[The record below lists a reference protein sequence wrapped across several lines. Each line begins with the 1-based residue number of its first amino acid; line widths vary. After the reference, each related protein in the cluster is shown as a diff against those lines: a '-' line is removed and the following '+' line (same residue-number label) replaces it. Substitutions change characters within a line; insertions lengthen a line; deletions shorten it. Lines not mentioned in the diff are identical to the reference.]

1 MRKFFDFLKI
11 KVRERRC
18 IIIKQNQP
26 KKKISYITLVL
37 SIVSAV
43 ILSALSVITAATDIL
58 NFLPYALKIIIYTA
72 AALLLGFAIYNTVIF
87 IKSGVPKT
95 KVDTLM
101 HKTQIGGKI
110 ADNDMFRTVFF
121 TYISFA
127 INAGFAFIKGVAGW
141 MTSSIWLIMLSA
153 YYLILCIIKMTLL
166 QSARKMRFA
175 EDENEKKLR
184 EWTAYG
190 HCGAM
195 LMVLTLI
202 LQGTVILIINYN
214 NGFSYK
220 GTLIYAVAFYD
231 FYCFISAVVYII
243 KERKKHSPIVES
255 IKTVKLIS
263 SLMAL
268 LSLQTAMFTNF
279 SDNMDRAFETR
290 MNIIFGSAVCL
301 FTFSVGLLMA
311 IRAYR
316 KKKEIISEINKK

>member
-1 MRKFFDFLKI
+1 M
-11 KVRERRC
+11 
-18 IIIKQNQP
+18 
-26 KKKISYITLVL
+26 
-37 SIVSAV
+37 
-43 ILSALSVITAATDIL
+43 ILSALSVITATTDIL
-58 NFLPYALKIIIYTA
+58 DFLPQALKIIIYA
-72 AALLLGFAIYNTVIF
+72 AAAFLLGFAVYNTVIF

-95 KVDTLM
+95 KVCTLM
-101 HKTQIGGKI
+101 HKTEIGGKI
-110 ADNDMFRTVFF
+110 FDSNMFRTVFF

-127 INAGFAFIKGVAGW
+127 INAGFAFVKGVAGW

-153 YYLILCIIKMTLL
+153 YYFVLCIIKMTLL

-184 EWTAYG
+184 EWHAYG
-190 HCGAM
+190 HCGTM
-195 LMVLTLI
+195 LMVLTFI
-202 LQGTVILIINYN
+202 LQGTVILIIDYN

-255 IKTVKLIS
+255 IKTVKLVA

-268 LSLQTAMFTNF
+268 LSLQTAMFANF
-279 SDNMDRAFETR
+279 ADNADRAFKTR
-290 MNIIFGSAVCL
+290 MNIILGSAVCI
-301 FTFSVGLLMA
+301 FTFSMGLFMV

-316 KKKEIISEINKK
+316 KKKEIIEEINKDSSLRSVDK